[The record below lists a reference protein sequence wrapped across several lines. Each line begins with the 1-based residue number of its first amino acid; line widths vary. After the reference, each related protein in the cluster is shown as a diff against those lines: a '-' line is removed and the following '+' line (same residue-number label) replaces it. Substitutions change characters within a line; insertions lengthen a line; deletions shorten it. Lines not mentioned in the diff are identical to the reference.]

1 VVFLLSNNELT
12 SSVFFFVLDLVL
24 VLFNRYSIYNFIIF
38 YILFFSQSFYS
49 FLAAPLAGHIDA
61 SSHWVAYVDDST
73 KYTVYYN
80 EETNVSSWNPPPGGK
95 GFRWVDVEGGEEP
108 PKGAQETVSGMEDPE
123 GLGADWMNTE
133 YQAPSVDRAA
143 DYRRRVLF
151 QAGECSLW

>member
-1 VVFLLSNNELT
+1 MVFLLSNNELT
-12 SSVFFFVLDLVL
+12 SSVFFLSSI
-24 VLFNRYSIYNFIIF
+24 LFLFCSIGIQFIILIF